1 MSEVLAPVDS
11 CSLLILVVDKGDLGV
26 FTTIYL
32 LSSWELII
40 WVWRLL
46 ILMLPAHIA
55 SPLYLDNGPE
65 GDYLVRAEVL
75 RRVLM

>member
-11 CSLLILVVDKGDLGV
+11 CSLPILVVDKGDLGV
-26 FTTIYL
+26 FTTIYIL
-32 LSSWELII
+32 LWELIT

-46 ILMLPAHIA
+46 ILMLRAQIA
-55 SPLYLDNGPE
+55 SALYLDIGPE